1 MRKSFIFVLF
11 VFAILFCLSE
21 VVDSLSVAVPDKIR
35 VAIAEDVEEI
45 ELAVKGPYKITTI
58 ETGEVL
64 KEGEVLWQAKVRPFE
79 HGIHFRT
86 FKEDYFKIYGI
97 EIIPAKDPSIYVG
110 KCLYRGRLQL
120 IKTKQ
125 GLLSVINVLNIEDY
139 IKGVLYHEISHRWP
153 PEAIKAQAIASR
165 TFAIYQA
172 QQRSDKEYYLRADV
186 SSQVYRGVFA
196 EKFRT
201 SKAVDETAGQIL
213 MYRGKVLPAFFHATC
228 GGRTEKASRLWKISS
243 GVKPLRGVKCPFC
256 ENSPHFIW
264 AKTISLDEIED
275 KISRAKEPTG
285 KLPHQLKSSDVYN
298 NWCGG
303 KIKSIKILSR
313 DRSGRVR
320 SLRIKAGKTI
330 KMAAKEFR
338 SILGTKVLNS
348 TNFSMSIENN
358 QVRFEGYGWG
368 HGVGMCQWGA
378 FSMAK
383 KGYNCYQILRHY
395 YPGANVVKLNEA
407 VGF

>member
-21 VVDSLSVAVPDKIR
+21 EVDSLSVAVPDKIR

-86 FKEDYFKIYGI
+86 FKDDYFKIYGI
-97 EIIPAKDPSIYVG
+97 QIIPAKDPSIYVG

-153 PEAIKAQAIASR
+153 LEAIKAQAIASR

-186 SSQVYRGVFA
+186 SSQVYRGVFG

-243 GVKPLRGVKCPFC
+243 RLKPLKGVNCPFC
-256 ENSPHFIW
+256 ENSPYFIW

-285 KLPHQLKSSDVYN
+285 K
-298 NWCGG
+298 
-303 KIKSIKILSR
+303 IKSIKILSR

-320 SLRIKAGKTI
+320 SLRIKADKTI

-338 SILGTKVLNS
+338 NILGTRVLNS
-348 TNFSMSIENN
+348 TNFSISIEDN
-358 QVRFEGYGWG
+358 QAHFKGYGWG

-383 KGYNCYQILRHY
+383 KGYNCYQVLRHY
-395 YPGANVVKLNEA
+395 YPGAEVIRLK
-407 VGF
+407 

>member
-1 MRKSFIFVLF
+1 MRKSFISVLF

-21 VVDSLSVAVPDKIR
+21 QAYSLSVAVPDKIR
-35 VAIAEDVEEI
+35 VAIAEDAEEI

-86 FKEDYFKIYGI
+86 FKDDYFKIYGI
-97 EIIPAKDPSIYVG
+97 EIIPARDPSIYVG

-139 IKGVLYHEISHRWP
+139 IKGVLYNEISHRWP
-153 PEAIKAQAIASR
+153 PEVIKAQAIASR

-186 SSQVYRGVFA
+186 SSQVYRGVFG

-213 MYRGKVLPAFFHATC
+213 MYRGKVLPAFFHAAC

-243 GVKPLRGVKCPFC
+243 RLKPLKGVNCPFC
-256 ENSPHFIW
+256 RNSPYFMW
-264 AKTISLDEIED
+264 VKTVPLEDIES
-275 KISRAKEPTG
+275 KIAIGRKRA
-285 KLPHQLKSSDVYN
+285 
-298 NWCGG
+298 G
-303 KIKSIKILSR
+303 KIKHIKVLSR
-313 DRSGRVR
+313 DRSGR
-320 SLRIKAGKTI
+320 LKKLKIYADRII
-330 KMAAKEFR
+330 SMDAKEFR
-338 SILGTKVLNS
+338 NILGARVLNS
-348 TNFSMSIENN
+348 TNFSISIEDN
-358 QVRFEGYGWG
+358 QAHFKGYGWG

-395 YPGANVVKLNEA
+395 YPGAKVVRLK
-407 VGF
+407 